1 MANPLVA
8 LAPRRRLLALVGV
21 LVIGFLLVRPVG
33 AHLRATGLL
42 LRFAAAD
49 PATAPWLARAS
60 AYDVDEEGSS
70 LETTMGPT
78 RARLYVPRG
87 VGDPP
92 AVIIVPGVHRLGVDE
107 PRLQRFARSIA
118 SSGVAVYTPEIKA
131 LTEYRIEPASIGTI
145 GEAAKALAQQ
155 RHKAR
160 VGIMGMSFAGGLA
173 LLAAADARYAP
184 AIAFVVAVGAHDD
197 LARVARFFATNEI
210 PAPDGHP
217 VHMKAHDYGTAV
229 LLCDHAEEFFSA
241 EDAPGA
247 RDALK
252 HWLWGEEGEARTRA
266 AKLTEA
272 SRKKLGVIFERKTGS
287 ELAPDILRVID
298 GQQAAMREVSPR
310 GHLAGVRVPIFLLHG
325 AGDSVIPPSETSW
338 LATEVPA
345 GYLKNALISPAVQHV
360 ELQGEPSVSDRWAL
374 VHFMAQILE
383 EAEDETRAF

>member
-1 MANPLVA
+1 MANPLLA

-21 LVIGFLLVRPVG
+21 LVVAFLLVRPG
-33 AHLRATGLL
+33 RAHLRATGLL
-42 LRFAAAD
+42 LRFAATD

-60 AYDVDEEGSS
+60 AYEVDEESS
-70 LETTMGPT
+70 TLETATGPT

-87 VGDPP
+87 VGEPP
-92 AVIIVPGVHRLGVDE
+92 AVVIVPGVHRLGVDE

-145 GEAAKALAQQ
+145 GEAAKALAQRQ
-155 RHKAR
+155 HKAR
-160 VGIMGMSFAGGLA
+160 VGVMGMSFAGGLA
-173 LLAAADARYAP
+173 LLAAVDAKYAP
-184 AIAFVVAVGAHDD
+184 SMAFVVAVGAHDD
-197 LARVARFFATNEI
+197 LSRVARFFATNEI
-210 PAPDGHP
+210 PAPDGQP

-229 LLCDHAEEFFSA
+229 LMCDHAEAFFST
-241 EDAPGA
+241 EDATGA
-247 RDALK
+247 RDALT

-266 AKLTEA
+266 AKLGDA
-272 SRKKLGVIFERKTGS
+272 SRKKLDLLFERKGDA
-287 ELAPDILRVID
+287 LAPDILRVID

-310 GHLAGVRVPIFLLHG
+310 GHLAGLRVPIFLLHG

-338 LATEVPA
+338 LATEVPP
-345 GYLKNALISPAVQHV
+345 GYLKSTLISPAVQHV

-383 EAEDETRAF
+383 EAEEESRAF

>member
-21 LVIGFLLVRPVG
+21 LVIGILLVRPVG

-60 AYDVDEEGSS
+60 AHAVDEESS
-70 LETTMGPT
+70 TLETATGPT
-78 RARLYVPRG
+78 RARLYVPHG

-92 AVIIVPGVHRLGVDE
+92 AVVIVPGVHRLGVDE

-118 SSGVAVYTPEIKA
+118 SSGVAVYTPEVKA

-145 GEAAKALAQQ
+145 GEAAKALAQR
-155 RHKAR
+155 RHKAK

-173 LLAAADARYAP
+173 LLAAADPRYAP
-184 AIAFVVAVGAHDD
+184 SIAFVVAVGAHDD
-197 LARVARFFATNEI
+197 LSRVARFFATNEI

-247 RDALK
+247 RNALR
-252 HWLWGEEGEARTRA
+252 HWLWGEEGEARALA
-266 AKLTEA
+266 AKLDEA
-272 SRKKLGVIFERKTGS
+272 SRKKLELLFERKGS
-287 ELAPDILRVID
+287 ELAPDILRVVD
-298 GQQAAMREVSPR
+298 GQQAAMRDVSPR
-310 GHLAGVRVPIFLLHG
+310 GHLAGLRVPIFLLHG

-338 LATEVPA
+338 LATEVPS
-345 GYLKNALISPAVQHV
+345 GYLKNTLISPAVQHV

-383 EAEDETRAF
+383 EAEDERTSF